1 MNIPPTRID
10 NYDDLMKE
18 YMKQASQN
26 GYIKPVDYN
35 SPIKTIDPL
44 PPLDNL
50 YPQPKK
56 DNFIFSQPNS
66 NNYSNDYT
74 KEKERQKEIQRK
86 KQLEYQEILK
96 QQMEEKQR
104 RKKLEKEQQMKED
117 LLYEQKYLN
126 YLKTNNV
133 PHTDNSRFE
142 NNKSNDKVNPIINST
157 DNNNYNIALS
167 KNEIYQE
174 LCRSHPGIEN
184 ILSKLNIN
192 KSNGNMEQ
200 QYQSNN
206 EVQYNRSINQQI
218 PMDQYESNPSQNYY
232 APMANQNEISPNY
245 SYGNVQ
251 IPNVALSTP
260 NVNLGQINNPFNNNL
275 SGHNFCIPKTPI
287 PNAIRPPMTPQPGL
301 VNAPQGQNNFQYP
314 PILEKML
321 EFFFQEQVK
330 IIKDYKET
338 IEQLKNERD
347 QAMYIN
353 KANEEKIQALEKL
366 RRDQDKI
373 EHQIGFSP
381 FDPKYKKNLE
391 NTLIS
396 MIDREEPYKK
406 EIPNYYGFNLNFKSK
421 YENPTNKN
429 IKEESEQS
437 TIEKGSLV
445 ASTKF
450 VKQTGEDKLLETW
463 VKEDHPID
471 SRKNELNELS
481 AITKQNLCDDK
492 SFSQDLDN
500 SFNIE
505 TNEDKNLC
513 FPKVYQDSSDESDE
527 EIKKVKKPK
536 NIDNNITYRE
546 DNNNNNNDVHH
557 ERVAQDDFDNILN
570 REIESKIEDNE
581 KEDEIDE
588 KFEIENNEV
597 DHTNIK
603 DEKVEMKKENNTSD
617 EVSIEEKIDN
627 DQEENKSN
635 NNNSNAYIPK
645 AKVIEVNDLSITN
658 QPETNQN
665 KGEEEEIPE
674 DIPTNNEPISA
685 IPPNVSSKNSTINS
699 NIILI
704 PRDQIQLNDS
714 YNKNPFSLAPSL
726 RKSIMGSQNESN
738 ISNQNND
745 MINKMTFFD
754 DDSGK
759 LEPPSSH
766 KPFGSFNYNPQIRYP
781 REVTTT
787 NIKNL
792 NNIYEKF
799 KKKKNS
805 TIEPEKKITDENH
818 EKSISSLSKYNNNNS
833 GSDMLLNESLNTFTN
848 NLNVNNIDNSNIN
861 DNVTHKD
868 EIIMQKVNK
877 FTKVAL
883 NEIGQSQL
891 SVFNKE
897 KTVTTENNL

>member
-1 MNIPPTRID
+1 MNIPPNRIE

-18 YMKQASQN
+18 YMRQASQN

-35 SPIKTIDPL
+35 SPIKTIEPL

-50 YPQPKK
+50 YSKPKR
-56 DNFIFSQPNS
+56 DNIIYSQPNS

-126 YLKTNNV
+126 YLKSNND

-142 NNKSNDKVNPIINST
+142 NNKSNPKVNPIVNST
-157 DNNNYNIALS
+157 NNNNYNIALS

-174 LCRSHPGIEN
+174 LCQSHPGIEN
-184 ILSKLNIN
+184 ILSRLNIN
-192 KSNGNMEQ
+192 KSNGNIEP
-200 QYQSNN
+200 QYQPNN
-206 EVQYNRSINQQI
+206 EPHYDTNINQQI
-218 PMDQYESNPSQNYY
+218 PMEQYESNPNPNYY
-232 APMANQNEISPNY
+232 APMTNQNEIAPNY
-245 SYGNVQ
+245 SYGNIQ
-251 IPNVALSTP
+251 MPNVALSTP
-260 NVNLGQINNPFNNNL
+260 NVNLRQLNNPFNNNL
-275 SGHNFCIPKTPI
+275 SGHNFCVPKTPI
-287 PNAIRPPMTPQPGL
+287 PNIIRPPMTPQPGM
-301 VNAPQGQNNFQYP
+301 VNVPQGQNNFQYP

-347 QAMYIN
+347 QAMYLN
-353 KANEEKIQALEKL
+353 KANEEKIQVLERL

-373 EHQIGFSP
+373 ENQIGFSP

-391 NTLIS
+391 NTLTS

-406 EIPNYYGFNLNFKSK
+406 ENPNYYGYDLNFKSK
-421 YENPTNKN
+421 YENLPTNKN

-463 VKEDHPID
+463 VKDDHPID
-471 SRKNELNELS
+471 TRKNELNDLS

-492 SFSQDLDN
+492 SFSQDLNN

-505 TNEDKNLC
+505 TNEDNNVC
-513 FPKVYQDSSDESDE
+513 FPKVYQDNSDESD
-527 EIKKVKKPK
+527 IDVKKVKTPK
-536 NIDNNITYRE
+536 NIDNNVTYRE
-546 DNNNNNNDVHH
+546 DTNDDAHH
-557 ERVAQDDFDNILN
+557 DRVTKDNIDNIIN
-570 REIESKIEDNE
+570 RENELNIEEQNDKDNE
-581 KEDEIDE
+581 KENENDE
-588 KFEIENNEV
+588 KFEIENN
-597 DHTNIK
+597 DI
-603 DEKVEMKKENNTSD
+603 DEKVEIKKEDNTSD
-617 EVSIEEKIDN
+617 EASIEEKIDS
-627 DQEENKSN
+627 DQEQNQN
-635 NNNSNAYIPK
+635 NNTYIPK
-645 AKVIEVNDLSITN
+645 PKMIEINDLSVTN
-658 QPETNQN
+658 QPENDELN
-665 KGEEEEIPE
+665 KNEEDEQIPE
-674 DIPTNNEPISA
+674 DIPTNNEPIST
-685 IPPNVSSKNSTINS
+685 IPPNPSSKNSTINS

-704 PRDQIQLNDS
+704 PREQIQLNDS
-714 YNKNPFSLAPSL
+714 FQKNPFSLAPSL
-726 RKSIMGSQNESN
+726 RKSTMGSQAESN
-738 ISNQNND
+738 MSNQNND

-759 LEPPSSH
+759 LEPSLSQ
-766 KPFGSFNYNPQIRYP
+766 KPFGSFKYNPQIRYP

-805 TIEPEKKITDENH
+805 TIESEKKITDENH

-861 DNVTHKD
+861 DNVNHED
-868 EIIMQKVNK
+868 EIIMKKVNK

-883 NEIGQSQL
+883 DEIGQSQL

-897 KTVTTENNL
+897 KTVQTKNNL